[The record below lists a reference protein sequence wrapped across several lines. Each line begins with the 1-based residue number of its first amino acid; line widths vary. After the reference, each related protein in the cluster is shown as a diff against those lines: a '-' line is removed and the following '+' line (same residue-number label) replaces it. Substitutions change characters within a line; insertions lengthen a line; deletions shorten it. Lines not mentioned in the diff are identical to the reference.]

1 MPMTPHQ
8 RNHVKKSVLKPQKAF
23 LGVSIPP
30 QELARLK
37 AKGIDL
43 GMLQSALAR
52 RLIIE
57 GLDIIERS
65 GGLTP
70 GQVMQVST

>member
-1 MPMTPHQ
+1 M
-8 RNHVKKSVLKPQKAF
+8 KKSVIKPQKAF

-70 GQVMQVST
+70 GQVMEVHA